1 MMSFVIWPHRDQQL
15 EEFHC
20 HLNGLNSS
28 IKFTIEKETEGRIAF
43 PDVQLEKKGTKVT
56 SLRTHTQTDTSTLTP
71 TTQPESRE
79 ASSSV

>member
-1 MMSFVIWPHRDQQL
+1 MWRRYVDDVFVIWPHRDQHL

-43 PDVQLEKKGTKVT
+43 LDVQLEKKGTKVT
-56 SLRTHTQTDTSTLTP
+56 SQRTHTDRYLNFDSNHP
-71 TTQPESRE
+71 AR
-79 ASSSV
+79 V